1 MDGSPFSE
9 LSKPMKGDLLRKVE
23 AYGENTSKR

>member
-1 MDGSPFSE
+1 MGGSPLSGM
-9 LSKPMKGDLLRKVE
+9 SKPMKGDLLRKIE